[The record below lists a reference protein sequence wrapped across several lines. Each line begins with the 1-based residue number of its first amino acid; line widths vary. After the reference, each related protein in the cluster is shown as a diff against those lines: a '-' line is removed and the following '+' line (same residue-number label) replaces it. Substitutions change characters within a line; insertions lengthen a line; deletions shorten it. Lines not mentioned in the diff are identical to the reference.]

1 MRYLGRALSS
11 AAIIG
16 VITVSLAA
24 CSSHAGTALAPSTPT
39 TGHSR
44 VGGSVTAYPISLQSY
59 PISLGAY
66 PTTLG
71 SIPVSAQAYPV
82 CTSPAKG
89 LGTCGLT
96 KRNALKRV
104 PPGQQKKQIAGYWPD
119 HLQGAYGVT
128 AAASSNGSGKT
139 VAVIVSNAAYS
150 PAGVDTTLDSD
161 LSTFRSTMGLPP
173 CTLASGCLQIVPSG
187 AGPATIDP
195 AWSEEAAL
203 DVEMVSSIC
212 PLCNILIVAAGT
224 PNIPDLGKAVALA
237 ATYHPISISNSYAVA
252 EASDNAAYASYYN
265 QPGIAVVAGA
275 GDSGYGANFPATL
288 PNVIAVGGTSLMQN
302 PDGTFQPQTVWAGT
316 GSGCSGFF
324 KKPAFQHDAG
334 CAGRTANDL
343 AVLADPQTG
352 VAGYSSYGNGWNVY
366 GGTSIATPIVAA
378 LFALAG
384 DVNSDASGLYAR
396 ADYTS
401 NMAWISGSNGVCSPS
416 YLCTASGTA
425 ASYSGPAGIGV
436 PFGLGAF

>member
-1 MRYLGRALSS
+1 MRGFYLTGIF
-11 AAIIG
+11 AAI
-16 VITVSLAA
+16 VLAG
-24 CSSHAGTALAPSTPT
+24 CSSHAGTRLAPSTPT

-66 PTTLG
+66 PTST
-71 SIPVSAQAYPV
+71 SAIPVSASAYPV
-82 CTSPAKG
+82 CTSTAKG
-89 LGTCGLT
+89 LGSCGLV
-96 KRNALKRV
+96 KRPALSRV
-104 PPGQQKKQIAGYWPD
+104 PRGQQKKAIAGYWPD
-119 HLQGAYGVT
+119 HLQGAYGIT

-139 VAVIVSNAAYS
+139 VAVIVSNSAYTT
-150 PAGVDTTLDSD
+150 AGVDATVDSD
-161 LSTFRSTMGLPP
+161 LSNYRSTMGLPA
-173 CTLASGCLQIVPSG
+173 CTLASGCLQIVASG
-187 AGPATIDP
+187 TPPASIDP
-195 AWSEEAAL
+195 AWAEETQI
-203 DVEMVSSIC
+203 DVEMVSAIC
-212 PLCNILIVAAGT
+212 PLCNILVVVAGT
-224 PNIPDLGKAVALA
+224 PNIPDLGRAVALA
-237 ATYHPISISNSYAVA
+237 ASYHPVSISNSYAVA

-275 GDSGYGANFPATL
+275 GDTGYGANFPATL
-288 PNVIAVGGTSLMQN
+288 PSVIAVGGTSLTQN
-302 PDGTFQPQTVWAGT
+302 PDGTFAPQTVWAGT

-324 KKPAFQHDAG
+324 SKPSFQHDSG
-334 CAGRTANDL
+334 CAGRTANDI
-343 AVLADPQTG
+343 AVIADPNWG
-352 VAGYSSYGNGWNVY
+352 VAGFSTYGNNWNVY
-366 GGTSIATPIVAA
+366 GGTSISAPIIAA

-384 DVNSDASGLYAR
+384 DVNSNASGLYAR